1 MLPWLIG
8 NLIAMTI
15 ENFSAIDLIR
25 NSDLLNR
32 NTVSVLREAIRQ
44 NPYHQTL
51 YLLLLKNLYK
61 VHDSDFSSALK
72 QYAPMVAD
80 RAVLFEMVE
89 GMNYNIP
96 IQKLEDDTIV
106 ADGDRTLLLID
117 NFLKEI
123 PDTADGKGAKNDT
136 LDSLADYSA
145 YLEQLP
151 DYNTDSA
158 QPLTI
163 TPRLSSVSAQPA
175 DTAVQPLPIN
185 KKGETDVPE
194 STSPQLEDIG
204 GNDDEFT
211 VASIRQHL
219 AEDDYMP
226 LTDDGS
232 DDAQKEQFYTEAMAG
247 IYIKQQKFTQALEI
261 IKVISAANPKKS
273 VYFAEQ
279 IRYLELL
286 IRINERKKQ

>member
-1 MLPWLIG
+1 
-8 NLIAMTI
+8 MTI

-163 TPRLSSVSAQPA
+163 TPLLSAVSAQPA

-194 STSPQLEDIG
+194 STSPQFEDIG

-247 IYIKQQKFTQALEI
+247 IYIKQQKFAQALEI